1 MHDLVAITP
10 LGGHAPRVERHGP
23 VTLTEVVGTALASV
37 ASRLGREADTA
48 VLLETVLGAPA
59 PAPMRSG
66 GATLVAFWTGPE
78 QWMVE
83 APIASHEDLASRI
96 TAQTDG
102 CASVTEQTDAWCRFD
117 LQGAGLSDLFE
128 RLCVVNTRVF
138 QGGEA
143 TRCSIEHLGCFLICR
158 APDHYTVYGPRSSAG
173 SLHHALLV
181 GMRSAF

>member
-10 LGGHAPRVERHGP
+10 LGGRVPRAERHGP
-23 VTLTEVVGTALASV
+23 VTLTEVVDTALASV
-37 ASRLGREADTA
+37 AARLGREADA
-48 VLLETVLGAPA
+48 AKLLEKVLGAPA
-59 PAPMRSG
+59 PAPAKIG
-66 GATLVAFWTGPE
+66 GATLEAFWTGPE

-83 APIASHEDLASRI
+83 APFDSHEDLAHRV
-96 TAQTDG
+96 AADADG

-117 LQGAGLSDLFE
+117 LQGAQLSDLFE

-138 QGGEA
+138 QGGEV

-181 GMRSAF
+181 GMRSAL